1 MSTFSL
7 FHGHL
12 DVLSAKYL
20 SKSIACFPTGWPFV
34 FFFIDLQELL
44 CILDMSP
51 SLDIC
56 VANSFSQFVVCLFT
70 FLMVSFDELIYF

>member
-7 FHGHL
+7 FHGRL
-12 DVLSAKYL
+12 EVLSAKYL

-34 FFFIDLQELL
+34 FFSLTCGNL
-44 CILDMSP
+44 CMLDMSP

-56 VANSFSQFVVCLFT
+56 IANSFSQFVVCIFT
-70 FLMVSFDELIYF
+70 SLMVSFDELKYF